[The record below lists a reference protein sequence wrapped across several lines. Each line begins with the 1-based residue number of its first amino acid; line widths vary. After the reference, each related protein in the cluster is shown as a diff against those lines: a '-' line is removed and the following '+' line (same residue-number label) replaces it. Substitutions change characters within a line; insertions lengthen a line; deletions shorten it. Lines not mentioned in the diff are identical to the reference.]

1 MAAPEWIRAGRAG
14 PLVTANSDEP
24 QTAGL
29 WKLGLLPFPVSDCLL
44 PGETKQV
51 HLYEARFIQLFA
63 DSAAKNY
70 DCLGALLFTP
80 GGNVAAVTT
89 LLEVEEFKKEEYGVW
104 ARLKCVGRVKLL
116 EVSET
121 EYQYVSATVE
131 PFFDSEAAAPPE
143 PMITPTGLTASKDQ
157 GGPPPSAEEVRV
169 RVRVNP
175 NQP

>member
-1 MAAPEWIRAGRAG
+1 M
-14 PLVTANSDEP
+14 
-24 QTAGL
+24 
-29 WKLGLLPFPVSDCLL
+29 
-44 PGETKQV
+44 
-51 HLYEARFIQLFA
+51 
-63 DSAAKNY
+63 
-70 DCLGALLFTP
+70 
-80 GGNVAAVTT
+80 
-89 LLEVEEFKKEEYGVW
+89 W

-169 RVRVNP
+169 RIRVRVRVRVRVRG
-175 NQP
+175 